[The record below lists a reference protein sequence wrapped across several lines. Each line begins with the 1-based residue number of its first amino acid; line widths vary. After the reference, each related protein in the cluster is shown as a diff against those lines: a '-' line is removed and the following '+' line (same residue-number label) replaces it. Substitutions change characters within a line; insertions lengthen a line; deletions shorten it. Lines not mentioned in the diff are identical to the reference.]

1 MAQHLNQRIFV
12 SEPQTFRTKCFCR
25 FNAVVA
31 DKIRGLDAFIPCIRA
46 HFGVHGGG
54 VILTQF
60 AHIAHHKNTRCGHSG
75 EHINGGFHA
84 VGVGIIS
91 IVNQSCIFNALLDI
105 QTAFD
110 IAEIFQAV

>member
-12 SEPQTFRTKCFCR
+12 SKPQTFRAKRFRC

-31 DKIRGLDAFIPCIRA
+31 DKICGLDAFIPCIRTN
-46 HFGVHGGG
+46 FGVHGGG
-54 VILTQF
+54 FVLAQF
-60 AHIAHHKNTRCGHSG
+60 AHVAHHKNTRRRHSG

-84 VGVGIIS
+84 VGVGIIR
-91 IVNQSCIFNALLDI
+91 IVNQSRAFNALLDI

-110 IAEIFQAV
+110 ITEIFQTV

>member
-12 SEPQTFRTKCFCR
+12 SKPQTFRAKRFRC

-31 DKIRGLDAFIPCIRA
+31 DKIRGLDAFIPRIRA
-46 HFGVHGGG
+46 NFGVHGGG
-54 VILTQF
+54 FILTQF
-60 AHIAHHKNTRCGHSG
+60 THITHHKNTRRRHSG
-75 EHINGGFHA
+75 EHINGGLHA
-84 VGVGIIS
+84 VGVSIIS

-110 IAEIFQAV
+110 IAEILQAV